1 MTGPDTHGDAPEP
14 RELAVVEDAVVVD
27 DTPVPELPGTD
38 YNLAGVP
45 SFDYVRDRIESRFAT
60 STGAV
65 ELSGDAVDTTSVDE
79 QLAERE
85 RAGRA
90 KLEEI
95 RRSMRG
101 E

>member
-1 MTGPDTHGDAPEP
+1 MSEPSDEILDAEVVSDSTVPAPVLPDA
-14 RELAVVEDAVVVD
+14 
-27 DTPVPELPGTD
+27 D
-38 YNLAGVP
+38 YNEAGVP
-45 SFDYVRDRIESRFAT
+45 SFDYVRNRIEGKFAT
-60 STGAV
+60 SAGAT
-65 ELSGDAVDTTSVDE
+65 ELAEESPQGVSIDE

-85 RAGRA
+85 RAGRD

>member
-1 MTGPDTHGDAPEP
+1 MSEPGKPSDEIVDAEIVSDSAAPPPVLPDA
-14 RELAVVEDAVVVD
+14 
-27 DTPVPELPGTD
+27 D
-38 YNLAGVP
+38 YNEGGVP
-45 SFDYVRDRIESRFAT
+45 SFDYVRNRIEGRFAT
-60 STGAV
+60 SVGST
-65 ELSGDAVDTTSVDE
+65 ELAEESPQGVSIDE

-85 RAGRA
+85 RAGRD